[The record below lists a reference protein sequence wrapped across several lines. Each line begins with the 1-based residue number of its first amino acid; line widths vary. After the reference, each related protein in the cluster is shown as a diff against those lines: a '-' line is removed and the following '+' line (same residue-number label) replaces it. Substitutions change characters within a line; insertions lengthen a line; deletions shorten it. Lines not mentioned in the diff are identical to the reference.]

1 MDKAKKIIKI
11 VAIIIA
17 VAAAV
22 VGVAF
27 AVKKIID
34 KKKAVADEPENTSPA
49 PAAIPAHPQ
58 PTDFRKNSPATRI
71 VVWQVIFLIFP

>member
-11 VAIIIA
+11 IAIIIA

-22 VGVAF
+22 GIAF

-34 KKKAVADEPENTSPA
+34 KKKAAADEPENYVSCSCCDTCA
-49 PAAIPAHPQ
+49 PAA
-58 PTDFRKNSPATRI
+58 N
-71 VVWQVIFLIFP
+71 

>member
-22 VGVAF
+22 VGIAF

-34 KKKAVADEPENTSPA
+34 KKKAAADEPENYVSCSC
-49 PAAIPAHPQ
+49 AIPAHPQ
-58 PTDFRKNSPATRI
+58 PTDFLKKFHLLYAI
-71 VVWQVIFLIFP
+71 VYGR

>member
-1 MDKAKKIIKI
+1 VAGVWRIIIIDKNQTGGETMDKAKKIIKI

-22 VGVAF
+22 VGIAF

-34 KKKAVADEPENTSPA
+34 KKKAAADEPENYVSCSCCDTCA
-49 PAAIPAHPQ
+49 PAA
-58 PTDFRKNSPATRI
+58 N
-71 VVWQVIFLIFP
+71 

>member
-22 VGVAF
+22 VGIAF

-34 KKKAVADEPENTSPA
+34 KKKAA
-49 PAAIPAHPQ
+49 AHPQ
-58 PTDFRKNSPATRI
+58 PTDFLKKFHLLYAI
-71 VVWQVIFLIFP
+71 VYGR

>member
-22 VGVAF
+22 VGIAF

-34 KKKAVADEPENTSPA
+34 KKKAAADEPRISLLLLL
-49 PAAIPAHPQ
+49 
-58 PTDFRKNSPATRI
+58 RYLRTRS
-71 VVWQVIFLIFP
+71 QLIF

>member
-22 VGVAF
+22 VGIAF

-34 KKKAVADEPENTSPA
+34 KKKPDRGAS
-49 PAAIPAHPQ
+49 AASERA
-58 PTDFRKNSPATRI
+58 KSA
-71 VVWQVIFLIFP
+71 

>member
-22 VGVAF
+22 VGIAF

-34 KKKAVADEPENTSPA
+34 KKKA

-58 PTDFRKNSPATRI
+58 PTDFLKKFHLLYAI
-71 VVWQVIFLIFP
+71 VYGR

>member
-22 VGVAF
+22 VGIAF

-34 KKKAVADEPENTSPA
+34 KKKAAADEPENYVSCSCCD
-49 PAAIPAHPQ
+49 PAHPQ
-58 PTDFRKNSPATRI
+58 PTDFLKKFHLLYAI
-71 VVWQVIFLIFP
+71 VYGR

>member
-34 KKKAVADEPENTSPA
+34 KKKAAADEPENYVS

>member
-22 VGVAF
+22 VGIAF
-27 AVKKIID
+27 AVKNRQEEGCCRR
-34 KKKAVADEPENTSPA
+34 AGELCLLLLL
-49 PAAIPAHPQ
+49 
-58 PTDFRKNSPATRI
+58 RYLRTRS
-71 VVWQVIFLIFP
+71 QLIF

>member
-22 VGVAF
+22 VGIAF

-34 KKKAVADEPENTSPA
+34 KKKAAAEEPENYVSCSCCDTCA
-49 PAAIPAHPQ
+49 PAA
-58 PTDFRKNSPATRI
+58 N
-71 VVWQVIFLIFP
+71 

>member
-22 VGVAF
+22 VGIAF
-27 AVKKIID
+27 ANTGCGIAECCLVKLYAYHCVS
-34 KKKAVADEPENTSPA
+34 AVQRTINNLF
-49 PAAIPAHPQ
+49 AIG
-58 PTDFRKNSPATRI
+58 
-71 VVWQVIFLIFP
+71 

>member
-1 MDKAKKIIKI
+1 MTFACVWRIIIIDKNQMGGETMDKAKKIIKI

-22 VGVAF
+22 VGIAF

-34 KKKAVADEPENTSPA
+34 KKKAAADEPENYVSCSCCDTCA
-49 PAAIPAHPQ
+49 PAA
-58 PTDFRKNSPATRI
+58 N
-71 VVWQVIFLIFP
+71 

>member
-1 MDKAKKIIKI
+1 MLKKTKIVCTLGPSKI

-34 KKKAVADEPENTSPA
+34 KKKAVADEPENYVSCSCCDTCA
-49 PAAIPAHPQ
+49 PAA
-58 PTDFRKNSPATRI
+58 N
-71 VVWQVIFLIFP
+71 

>member
-22 VGVAF
+22 GIAF

-34 KKKAVADEPENTSPA
+34 KKKAAADEPENYVSCSCCDTCA
-49 PAAIPAHPQ
+49 PAA
-58 PTDFRKNSPATRI
+58 N
-71 VVWQVIFLIFP
+71 

>member
-22 VGVAF
+22 VGIAF

-34 KKKAVADEPENTSPA
+34 KKKAAADEPENYVSCSCCDT
-49 PAAIPAHPQ
+49 
-58 PTDFRKNSPATRI
+58 
-71 VVWQVIFLIFP
+71 

>member
-22 VGVAF
+22 VGIAF
-27 AVKKIID
+27 AVRR
-34 KKKAVADEPENTSPA
+34 S
-49 PAAIPAHPQ
+49 
-58 PTDFRKNSPATRI
+58 
-71 VVWQVIFLIFP
+71 

>member
-34 KKKAVADEPENTSPA
+34 KKKAVADDPETSVSCSCCDTCA
-49 PAAIPAHPQ
+49 PAA
-58 PTDFRKNSPATRI
+58 N
-71 VVWQVIFLIFP
+71 

>member
-22 VGVAF
+22 VGIAF

-34 KKKAVADEPENTSPA
+34 KKKVLLTSRRIMSPA

-58 PTDFRKNSPATRI
+58 PTNFLKKFHLLYAI
-71 VVWQVIFLIFP
+71 VYGR

>member
-17 VAAAV
+17 VAAA
-22 VGVAF
+22 GIAF

-34 KKKAVADEPENTSPA
+34 KKKAAADEPENYVSCSCCDTCA
-49 PAAIPAHPQ
+49 PAA
-58 PTDFRKNSPATRI
+58 N
-71 VVWQVIFLIFP
+71 

>member
-22 VGVAF
+22 VGIAF

-34 KKKAVADEPENTSPA
+34 KKAAADEPENYVSCSCCDTCA
-49 PAAIPAHPQ
+49 PAA
-58 PTDFRKNSPATRI
+58 N
-71 VVWQVIFLIFP
+71 

>member
-17 VAAAV
+17 VA
-22 VGVAF
+22 GIAF

-34 KKKAVADEPENTSPA
+34 KKKAAADEPENYVSCSCCDTCA
-49 PAAIPAHPQ
+49 PAA
-58 PTDFRKNSPATRI
+58 N
-71 VVWQVIFLIFP
+71 

>member
-17 VAAAV
+17 VAAV
-22 VGVAF
+22 VGIAF

-34 KKKAVADEPENTSPA
+34 KKKAAADEPENYVSCSCCDTCA
-49 PAAIPAHPQ
+49 PAA
-58 PTDFRKNSPATRI
+58 N
-71 VVWQVIFLIFP
+71 

>member
-22 VGVAF
+22 VGIAF
-27 AVKKIID
+27 AVTTIID
-34 KKKAVADEPENTSPA
+34 KKRAAA
-49 PAAIPAHPQ
+49 PVPRHY
-58 PTDFRKNSPATRI
+58 D
-71 VVWQVIFLIFP
+71 

>member
-22 VGVAF
+22 V
-27 AVKKIID
+27 
-34 KKKAVADEPENTSPA
+34 A

-58 PTDFRKNSPATRI
+58 PTDFLKKFHLLYAI
-71 VVWQVIFLIFP
+71 VYGR

>member
-34 KKKAVADEPENTSPA
+34 K
-49 PAAIPAHPQ
+49 
-58 PTDFRKNSPATRI
+58 
-71 VVWQVIFLIFP
+71 

>member
-22 VGVAF
+22 VGIAF

-34 KKKAVADEPENTSPA
+34 KKKAAACLLYTSDAADEPENYVSCSCCDTCA
-49 PAAIPAHPQ
+49 PAA
-58 PTDFRKNSPATRI
+58 N
-71 VVWQVIFLIFP
+71 

>member
-22 VGVAF
+22 VGIAF
-27 AVKKIID
+27 AVKKKIID
-34 KKKAVADEPENTSPA
+34 KKKAAADEPENYVPCSCCDTCA
-49 PAAIPAHPQ
+49 PAA
-58 PTDFRKNSPATRI
+58 N
-71 VVWQVIFLIFP
+71 

>member
-22 VGVAF
+22 VGIAF

-34 KKKAVADEPENTSPA
+34 KKKVAADEPENYVSCSCCDTCA
-49 PAAIPAHPQ
+49 PVA
-58 PTDFRKNSPATRI
+58 N
-71 VVWQVIFLIFP
+71 

>member
-22 VGVAF
+22 VGIAF

-34 KKKAVADEPENTSPA
+34 KKKKAAADEPENYVSCSCCDTCA
-49 PAAIPAHPQ
+49 PAA
-58 PTDFRKNSPATRI
+58 N
-71 VVWQVIFLIFP
+71 

>member
-22 VGVAF
+22 VGIAF

-34 KKKAVADEPENTSPA
+34 KKKAAADEPEKYVTFSCCDTCA
-49 PAAIPAHPQ
+49 PAA
-58 PTDFRKNSPATRI
+58 N
-71 VVWQVIFLIFP
+71 

>member
-22 VGVAF
+22 VGIAF

-34 KKKAVADEPENTSPA
+34 KKKAADEPENYVSCSCCDTCA
-49 PAAIPAHPQ
+49 PAA
-58 PTDFRKNSPATRI
+58 N
-71 VVWQVIFLIFP
+71 

>member
-22 VGVAF
+22 VGIAF

-34 KKKAVADEPENTSPA
+34 KKKAAAD
-49 PAAIPAHPQ
+49 AAIPAHPQ
-58 PTDFRKNSPATRI
+58 PTDFLKKFHLLYAI
-71 VVWQVIFLIFP
+71 VYGR